1 MSAKDKN
8 AEVFSYFTSVRCEIR
23 ARSHTISFN
32 KGFWTRLGICDNAN
46 VCKL

>member
-32 KGFWTRLGICDNAN
+32 KGLLNTSWHLW
-46 VCKL
+46 